1 MFDRRY
7 LAVFT
12 RALRQLIVSIEVAQ
26 ARAAG
31 IVSHDSDR
39 RPSELQRVS
48 WHATKIFQWTILGL
62 IIGLAVFLRFH
73 AIAVKSFWVD
83 EGNSVEIARLPW
95 TQFFLLFW
103 HREANMAFYH
113 VLLHFW
119 VKIAATEGFVRGL
132 SALFSIATVPLVY
145 MLGRRLFGNRVGL
158 IAAWL
163 LALNAF
169 HIRYAQETRSYSLVV
184 FLAVLATLLFIGNLQ
199 EPLRTHWG
207 WYSVACV
214 LAIYTHFLSALVILA
229 HGVSLLWLDPRQV
242 PWRNFARSLRWIV
255 YGTLPIAI
263 VILRAGGT
271 WKWVPHTSADAV
283 LQSLE
288 IMAGNRGKTLAAL
301 AIFALLLAVH
311 ALWRA
316 WRSSERRLDKWG
328 YALIFSWLLV
338 PPILVLAASVVK
350 PLFLPRYLL
359 FCLPAWTLGVAVGI
373 ARLRPVWLAWTLG
386 AVISLLCVQGT
397 RGYYLQDFD
406 IVREDWRSA
415 SLYILHHAE
424 AGDAIFFSNYGRMPF
439 EYYRSLQNPIPLAP
453 TVLNNG
459 GALGYREFLVLPVAE
474 SLRDA
479 GPAPDRV
486 WLLFFLYRSPSGEPD
501 INTRMLRAYYG
512 KGRHVV
518 LEQDFPQITVVLLAR
533 SPNRLPAD

>member
-1 MFDRRY
+1 
-7 LAVFT
+7 
-12 RALRQLIVSIEVAQ
+12 VSTEVAQ
-26 ARAAG
+26 PKAAE
-31 IVSHDSDR
+31 IDSHDSDR

-48 WHATKIFQWTILGL
+48 WHATKIFQWTILAL
-62 IIGLAVFLRFH
+62 IIGLATFLRFH

-103 HREANMAFYH
+103 DREANMAFYH

-145 MLGRRLFGNRVGL
+145 MLGRRLFESRVGL

-184 FLAVLATLLFIGNLQ
+184 FLAVLATLLFVGNLQ
-199 EPLRTHWG
+199 EPLRPRWG
-207 WYSVACV
+207 WYSVVCL

-242 PWRNFARSLRWIV
+242 PWRNLGRSIRWIV

-263 VILRAGGT
+263 VILRAGGS

-301 AIFALLLAVH
+301 AIFALLLAGH
-311 ALWRA
+311 GLWRA
-316 WRSSERRLDKWG
+316 WRSPERRLDQWG
-328 YALIFSWLLV
+328 YVLIFSWLLV
-338 PPILVLAASVVK
+338 PPALVLAASVVK

-359 FCLPAWTLGVAVGI
+359 FCLPAWTLGLAIGI

-386 AVISLLCVQGT
+386 AVISFLCVQGT
-397 RGYYLQDFD
+397 RAYYVRDFD

-415 SLYILHHAE
+415 TSYILHHAE
-424 AGDAIFFSNYGRMPF
+424 TGDAIFFSNYGRMPF
-439 EYYRSLQNPIPLAP
+439 EYYRSLQNPVPLAP
-453 TVLNNG
+453 AVLNNG

-479 GPAPDRV
+479 APAPDRV
-486 WLLFFLYRSPSGEPD
+486 WLLFFLYRSPSGEPE
-501 INTRMLRAYYG
+501 ISTRMLRAYYG
-512 KGRHVV
+512 RGRHVV

-533 SPNRLPAD
+533 TPNKAPVD